1 MYAMLCRYC
10 FLWTVYFCQGAEC
23 VDLDEYNTT
32 LLPGN
37 TTAFDGDTISLT
49 CSTNLPATYPS
60 QWEINSQAYEITRIP
75 DGFNASGLTLEFE
88 FMAEIKFRCLFRL
101 YLDGSVVDICSSIT
115 TITPTQPR
123 GTQDY
128 SLCPLE
134 NITFLNNLGVL
145 TINIGLIIY
154 ENDRYFSV
162 NLSRCNEPTSN
173 IFRSYEVLENQS
185 ELLATIRLPEDFYG
199 ENINITT
206 VDDSSD
212 CAGMVYIPMFNR
224 TVYKS
229 IPSSYSGTLI
239 DELSNDYGCDFV
251 LGLNYRI
258 CIYSKVSN
266 MTECFRNPCGNDRIY
281 TSLCNNTTPKSNLTN
296 NDISLEVNGAESGT
310 IVSILCPGII
320 CNGGNPRDI
329 LLFNVGIFVCDENA
343 DRVDGVCV
351 CKVNYTGDG
360 TQCETLDPSI
370 PLNFNGTSL
379 NPFTIIVSWEQPE
392 TTEGHPIVRY
402 ELSLSDVGS
411 GPESMRNVEVP
422 SSANLEYIF
431 NHLKQNTTYNVVLQA
446 VNNIGGTE
454 RISDPV
460 IIIVTTLPVGPPQVP
475 AKPTVTLFNN
485 TSARISWMD
494 PGGYPDNYT
503 LQIRSGMQNWTDDG
517 RTSGIEMLF
526 YDLNE
531 LTPLTIYD
539 ARVWSINFNGPSG
552 LSLPTRFRTVGPGDG
567 GKDPDLSCGAI
578 AGIGAGVVV
587 VVVVF
592 VVVVMVEKKILIW
605 VIKGKCYAYS

>member
-1 MYAMLCRYC
+1 MTKTR
-10 FLWTVYFCQGAEC
+10 AEC
-23 VDLDEYNTT
+23 VDSDEYHAALQPGSTT
-32 LLPGN
+32 G
-37 TTAFDGDTISLT
+37 FDGDTITLT

-60 QWEINSQAYEITRIP
+60 QWEINSQAYEITRLP

-123 GTQDY
+123 ETQDY
-128 SLCPLE
+128 SQCPFD
-134 NITFLNNLGVL
+134 NITFLNNMGNL
-145 TINIGLIIY
+145 TMNIGLTQDA
-154 ENDRYFSV
+154 NDRNFVV
-162 NLSRCNEPTSN
+162 NLSKCNEPTSN
-173 IFRSYEVLENQS
+173 ILRSYGVSVNQS
-185 ELLATIRLPEDFYG
+185 ELLATTRFSEDFYG
-199 ENINITT
+199 ENINVTT
-206 VDDSSD
+206 KDSD
-212 CAGMVYIPMFNR
+212 CPAGMVYIPMFNR
-224 TVYKS
+224 TEYKS
-229 IPSSYSGTLI
+229 IQSNYSGTLI

-296 NDISLEVNGAESGT
+296 NNISLEVNGAESGT

-329 LLFNVGIFVCDENA
+329 LLFNVGIFVCDVNA
-343 DRVDGVCV
+343 DIVDEVCV

-411 GPESMRNVEVP
+411 GLESMRNVKVL

-454 RISDPV
+454 RTSDPV
-460 IIIVTTLPVGPPQVP
+460 EIIVTTLPVGPPQVP

-517 RTSGIEMLF
+517 STSGIEMLF
-526 YDLNE
+526 YDLNQ

-552 LSLPTRFRTVGPGDG
+552 LSLPTRFRTVG
-567 GKDPDLSCGAI
+567 
-578 AGIGAGVVV
+578 
-587 VVVVF
+587 
-592 VVVVMVEKKILIW
+592 E
-605 VIKGKCYAYS
+605 